1 MLTKENIPICDNVIT
16 PLWWWLISCIQLD
29 IEFIILLHLNHS
41 CVQVQFYHSGSY
53 VHFFQWYF
61 ESSVRYLTSKVIF
74 SWVIWDS
81 SLKWAVFLKSSRICH
96 FSKSGISKK
105 RESQFSLKW
114 NKEQSVSLL
123 KINILIVYV
132 DPAHCLHTGDKWHS
146 PDCFPPCQ
154 GQIKHHSIK
163 GMRFTQTL
171 EGSQCWP
178 VGPRAANWYL
188 YASLFFFL

>member
-1 MLTKENIPICDNVIT
+1 MVAN
-16 PLWWWLISCIQLD
+16 
-29 IEFIILLHLNHS
+29 FLHSAWHWI
-41 CVQVQFYHSGSY
+41 YHSFTFKPLLRSGSILS
-53 VHFFQWYF
+53 QWF
-61 ESSVRYLTSKVIF
+61 LCALFSMILWIISQVFNIKIDVLFPESSQIP
-74 SWVIWDS
+74 
-81 SLKWAVFLKSSRICH
+81 SLKWAVFLKSSSICY
-96 FSKSGISKK
+96 FYKSGISKK

-114 NKEQSVSLL
+114 NKEQSVSLF

-132 DPAHCLHTGDKWHS
+132 DPAHCLQTGDKWHS